1 MSQSILETSNPGS
14 PLGDRGRLLNLGI
27 LGLGEGRSTISAA
40 LQSTRLNLKMICDTN
55 LEACRQRGD
64 EFKVFDYTTDYQ
76 EMLDDPEI
84 DIIAIYTPDHLH
96 AEHIKQAL
104 LHNKHVICTKP
115 FIDDLAKAKE
125 LIELQKQTGKKVF
138 VGQSSRFFEPYIKQR
153 ADFDA
158 GVIGE
163 LMTIESHYNAD
174 HRWFLEK
181 KWALEPSF
189 KWLYGGLSH
198 PVDFIRYYLPNI
210 EEVMGYGMISPNG
223 KNAGL
228 KNEDSM
234 HFIFK
239 STDGR
244 IARVSGSYTG
254 AIQPTSRDS
263 GMTCILRG
271 TEGASQ
277 ADYHELRYAVTTKD
291 GEEKII
297 TWGDAKLKY
306 YFRFEGQSH
315 HAGEYQNYLEYF
327 VDSIEN
333 DFTAYP
339 DLKEGIGTIVLLQ
352 AMDKSLQ
359 TGLPIKIRDILNEYE
374 LTDLLSINNSQF
386 TIPIN
391 G

>member
-1 MSQSILETSNPGS
+1 MLQ
-14 PLGDRGRLLNLGI
+14 LGI
-27 LGLGEGRSTISAA
+27 LGLGEGRSTMSAA
-40 LQSTRLNLKMICDTN
+40 LKSEKVNLRMICDRN
-55 LEACRQRGD
+55 EEMCKQRCK
-64 EFKVFDYTTDYQ
+64 EFQFDYYTTSYE
-76 EMLDDPEI
+76 EMLNNAGI
-84 DIIAIYTPDHLH
+84 DAIAIYTPDHLH
-96 AEHIKQAL
+96 AEHIRQAL

-115 FIDDLAKAKE
+115 FIDDLKDAKE

-138 VGQSSRFFEPYIKQR
+138 VGQSSRFFEPYKKQR
-153 ADFDA
+153 QDYET
-158 GVIGE
+158 GVIGK
-163 LMTIESHYNAD
+163 LITIESHYNAD

-181 KWALEPSF
+181 KWSLENSF

-210 EEVMGYGMISPNG
+210 EEVMGYGMISENG

-228 KNEDSM
+228 KNEDTM
-234 HFIFK
+234 HFIFRA
-239 STDGR
+239 SDGR

-254 AIQPTSRDS
+254 PVQPTNRDS

-306 YFRFEGQSH
+306 FFRFEGQSH

-327 VDSIEN
+327 ADSISQ

-339 DLKEGIGTIVLLQ
+339 DLPEGIGTIALLQ
-352 AMDKSLQ
+352 AMDRSLS
-359 TGLPIKIRDILNEYE
+359 TGMPVKVKNILDEHG
-374 LTDLLSINNSQF
+374 LKLVD
-386 TIPIN
+386 
-391 G
+391 